1 MNPSSSQNTHFRLGL
16 SNDHAVQADG
26 VALLNLEVLQRHL
39 DLGHDGLHVAA
50 REFRVAR
57 LVRKPPLHGH
67 VARDGGLAGFVL
79 CDDRVTPGILGER
92 LRDDQTAPS
101 TVHLY
106 LKQRIPERASFNSS
120 FSDRVALF
128 RIRRVHDPAIINA
141 ASVASPRME
150 ERREETRKRRCF
162 RWKITSFC
170 FFFLLLLL

>member
-1 MNPSSSQNTHFRLGL
+1 M
-16 SNDHAVQADG
+16 
-26 VALLNLEVLQRHL
+26 ALLNLEVLQRHL

-50 REFRVAR
+50 GEFRVAR

-79 CDDRVTPGILGER
+79 GDDRITSGILGER

-128 RIRRVHDPAIINA
+128 RIRRDPAIINA

-150 ERREETRKRRCF
+150 EKREETRKRRCF
-162 RWKITSFC
+162 R
-170 FFFLLLLL
+170 